1 MKNRIKKILLIYLI
15 VWIIIVAAFWL
26 GFKMEQMI
34 FSIVAFYVAL
44 PLTAFFVGLYLGRQD
59 GHAKWF
65 FIPFSGLMQ
74 FLAPFVTFSLAN
86 MLTFSKSVELIVV
99 PDIYSAI
106 FSIIPASIGMFLS
119 KTKLKKKA
127 KTKDIPEEHLK
138 ETSKESEEA

>member
-1 MKNRIKKILLIYLI
+1 MKNKIKKILLIYLI

-26 GFKMEQMI
+26 GFKMEPMI

-44 PLTAFFVGLYLGRQD
+44 PLTAFLVGLYLGRHD

-86 MLTFSKSVELIVV
+86 ILTFSKGVDQIVI
-99 PDIYSAI
+99 PDIYSAF
-106 FSIIPASIGMFLS
+106 FSIVPAAIGMFLS
-119 KTKLKKKA
+119 KTKLKKKVNTTNA
-127 KTKDIPEEHLK
+127 HKEHLK
-138 ETSKESEEA
+138 ETPKESEEN